1 MLLKDKVA
9 VVSGASGDIG
19 KKILEKFSNEGSNI
33 YALVRNIED
42 KEFIEFTENLKK
54 KNNNKISII
63 HLDLEKEETIK
74 SSFDLIKKDNTSIDI
89 LVNNAGI
96 VTNSL
101 FQMTPLKSL
110 RNIFEINFFSQFLL
124 TQIYLKLLNKSK
136 KGSIVFVS
144 SNSANENPVGRSAY
158 SASKAA
164 LNSLTKTISKEMGVK
179 NLRVN
184 AVLPGLTDTKMAKN
198 FTKDDA
204 IDEYLNKVALKRIA
218 KTSEIANV
226 IAFLASDKSS
236 YINGQ
241 LITIDG
247 GR

>member
-89 LVNNAGI
+89 LVNNAGT

-101 FQMTPLKSL
+101 FQMTSLKSL

-226 IAFLASDKSS
+226 IAFLASDKST
-236 YINGQ
+236 YITGQ

>member
-89 LVNNAGI
+89 LVNNAGT

-101 FQMTPLKSL
+101 FQMTSLKSL

-124 TQIYLKLLNKSK
+124 TQIYLKLLIKSK

-198 FTKDDA
+198 FSKDDA

>member
-1 MLLKDKVA
+1 MLLKDKVT

-19 KKILEKFSNEGSNI
+19 KKILEKFSKEGSNI
-33 YALVRNIED
+33 YALARNAED
-42 KEFIEFTENLKK
+42 KEFVEFTENLKK
-54 KNNNKISII
+54 KNNNKIKII
-63 HLDLEKEETIK
+63 HLDLEKEETIR
-74 SSFDLIKKDNTSIDI
+74 SSFELIKKDNTNIDI
-89 LVNNAGI
+89 LVNNAGTI
-96 VTNSL
+96 SNSL
-101 FQMTPLKSL
+101 FQMTSLKTL

-124 TQIYLKLLNKSK
+124 TQIYLKLLIKSK
-136 KGSIVFVS
+136 KGSVIFVS
-144 SNSANENPVGRSAY
+144 SNSANENPVGRCAY

-204 IDEYLNKVALKRIA
+204 IDEYLNDVTLKRIA

>member
-1 MLLKDKVA
+1 MLLKDKVT

-19 KKILEKFSNEGSNI
+19 KKILEKFSKEGSNI
-33 YALVRNIED
+33 YALVRNVED
-42 KEFIEFTENLKK
+42 KEFVEFTENLKK
-54 KNNNKISII
+54 KNNNKIKII
-63 HLDLEKEETIK
+63 HLDLEKEETIR
-74 SSFDLIKKDNTSIDI
+74 SSFELIKKDNTNIDV
-89 LVNNAGI
+89 LVNNAGTI
-96 VTNSL
+96 SNSL
-101 FQMTPLKSL
+101 FQMTSLKIL

-124 TQIYLKLLNKSK
+124 TQIYLKLLSKSK
-136 KGSIVFVS
+136 KGSVIFVS
-144 SNSANENPVGRSAY
+144 SNSANENPVGRCAY

>member
-1 MLLKDKVA
+1 M
-9 VVSGASGDIG
+9 
-19 KKILEKFSNEGSNI
+19 
-33 YALVRNIED
+33 
-42 KEFIEFTENLKK
+42 
-54 KNNNKISII
+54 
-63 HLDLEKEETIK
+63 
-74 SSFDLIKKDNTSIDI
+74 TS
-89 LVNNAGI
+89 
-96 VTNSL
+96 
-101 FQMTPLKSL
+101 LKSL

-136 KGSIVFVS
+136 KGSIIFVS

>member
-54 KNNNKISII
+54 KNNNKINIV
-63 HLDLEKEETIK
+63 HLDLEKEETIR
-74 SSFDLIKKDNTSIDI
+74 SSFDLIKKNNTNIDI
-89 LVNNAGI
+89 LVNNAGT
-96 VTNSL
+96 VSNSL
-101 FQMTPLKSL
+101 FQMTSLKSV
-110 RNIFEINFFSQFLL
+110 RKIFEINFFSQFLL
-124 TQIYLKLLNKSK
+124 TQIYLKLLSKSK

-144 SNSANENPVGRSAY
+144 SNSANENPIGRSAY

-204 IDEYLNKVALKRIA
+204 IDEYLNNVALKRIA

>member
-54 KNNNKISII
+54 ENNNKISII

>member
-89 LVNNAGI
+89 LVNNAGT

-101 FQMTPLKSL
+101 FQMTSLKSL

-184 AVLPGLTDTKMAKN
+184 AVLPGLTDTKMAKD

>member
-19 KKILEKFSNEGSNI
+19 KKILEKFSNEGANI
-33 YALVRNIED
+33 YALIRNIED

-54 KNNNKISII
+54 KNNNKINII
-63 HLDLEKEETIK
+63 HLDLEKEETIR
-74 SSFDLIKKDNTSIDI
+74 SSFELIKKDNTNIDI
-89 LVNNAGI
+89 LVNNAGT
-96 VTNSL
+96 VSNSL
-101 FQMTPLKSL
+101 FQMTSLKSL

-124 TQIYLKLLNKSK
+124 TQVYLKLLSKSK

>member
-63 HLDLEKEETIK
+63 YLDLEKEETIK

-89 LVNNAGI
+89 LVNNAGT

-101 FQMTPLKSL
+101 FQMTSLKSL

>member
-19 KKILEKFSNEGSNI
+19 KKILEKFSNEGANI
-33 YALVRNIED
+33 YALIRNIED

-54 KNNNKISII
+54 KNNNKINII
-63 HLDLEKEETIK
+63 YLDLEKEETIR
-74 SSFDLIKKDNTSIDI
+74 SSFELIKKDNFNIDI
-89 LVNNAGI
+89 LVNNAGT
-96 VTNSL
+96 VSNSL
-101 FQMTPLKSL
+101 FQMTSLKSV

-124 TQIYLKLLNKSK
+124 TQVYLKLLSKSK

-204 IDEYLNKVALKRIA
+204 INEYLNKVALKRIA

>member
-1 MLLKDKVA
+1 MLLKDKVT

-19 KKILEKFSNEGSNI
+19 RKILEKFSKEGSNI
-33 YALVRNIED
+33 YALVRNAKD
-42 KEFIEFTENLKK
+42 KEFEEFTENLKK
-54 KNNNKISII
+54 KNNNKIKII
-63 HLDLEKEETIK
+63 HLDLEKEETIR
-74 SSFDLIKKDNTSIDI
+74 SSFELIKKDNTNIDI
-89 LVNNAGI
+89 LVNNAGTI
-96 VTNSL
+96 SNSL
-101 FQMTPLKSL
+101 FQMTSLKTL

-124 TQIYLKLLNKSK
+124 TQIYLKLLIKSK
-136 KGSIVFVS
+136 KGSVIFVS
-144 SNSANENPVGRSAY
+144 SNSANENPVGRCAY

-204 IDEYLNKVALKRIA
+204 IDEYLNNVTLKRIA

>member
-89 LVNNAGI
+89 LVNNAGT

-101 FQMTPLKSL
+101 FQMTSLKSL

-247 GR
+247 GS

>member
-42 KEFIEFTENLKK
+42 KEFIEFTENFKK

-89 LVNNAGI
+89 LVNNAGT

-101 FQMTPLKSL
+101 FQMTSLKSL

-204 IDEYLNKVALKRIA
+204 IDEYLNKVSLKRIA

>member
-54 KNNNKISII
+54 ENNNKISII

-89 LVNNAGI
+89 LVNNAGT

-101 FQMTPLKSL
+101 FQMTSLKSL

>member
-89 LVNNAGI
+89 LVNNAGT

-101 FQMTPLKSL
+101 FQMTSLKSL

-204 IDEYLNKVALKRIA
+204 IDEYLNDVTLKRIA

>member
-54 KNNNKISII
+54 KNNNKINIV
-63 HLDLEKEETIK
+63 HLDLEKEETIR

-89 LVNNAGI
+89 LVNNAGT

-101 FQMTPLKSL
+101 FQMTSLKSL
-110 RNIFEINFFSQFLL
+110 RNIFEINFFSKFLL

>member
-89 LVNNAGI
+89 LVNNAGT

-101 FQMTPLKSL
+101 FQMTSLKSL

-136 KGSIVFVS
+136 KGSIIFVS

>member
-19 KKILEKFSNEGSNI
+19 KKILEKFSNEGANI
-33 YALVRNIED
+33 YALIRNIED

-54 KNNNKISII
+54 KNNNKINII
-63 HLDLEKEETIK
+63 HLDLEKEETIR
-74 SSFDLIKKDNTSIDI
+74 SSFELIKKDNTNIDI
-89 LVNNAGI
+89 LVNNAGT
-96 VTNSL
+96 VSNSL
-101 FQMTPLKSL
+101 FQMTSLKSL

-124 TQIYLKLLNKSK
+124 TQVYIKLLSKSK

>member
-1 MLLKDKVA
+1 MLLKDKVT

-19 KKILEKFSNEGSNI
+19 KKILEKFSKEGSNI
-33 YALVRNIED
+33 YALARNAED
-42 KEFIEFTENLKK
+42 KEFVEFTENLKK
-54 KNNNKISII
+54 KNNNKIKII
-63 HLDLEKEETIK
+63 HLDLEKEETIR
-74 SSFDLIKKDNTSIDI
+74 SSFELIKKDNTNIDI
-89 LVNNAGI
+89 LVNNAGTI
-96 VTNSL
+96 SNSL
-101 FQMTPLKSL
+101 FQMTSLRTL

-124 TQIYLKLLNKSK
+124 TQIYLKLLIKSK
-136 KGSIVFVS
+136 KGSVIFVS
-144 SNSANENPVGRSAY
+144 SNSANENPVGRCAY

-204 IDEYLNKVALKRIA
+204 IDEYLNDVTLKRIA

>member
-9 VVSGASGDIG
+9 VVSWASGDIG

-89 LVNNAGI
+89 LVNNAGT

-101 FQMTPLKSL
+101 FQMTSLKSL

>member
-63 HLDLEKEETIK
+63 YLDLEKEETIK

-89 LVNNAGI
+89 WVNNAGT

-101 FQMTPLKSL
+101 FQMTSLKSL

>member
-1 MLLKDKVA
+1 MTSEHNSWLL
-9 VVSGASGDIG
+9 
-19 KKILEKFSNEGSNI
+19 
-33 YALVRNIED
+33 
-42 KEFIEFTENLKK
+42 
-54 KNNNKISII
+54 
-63 HLDLEKEETIK
+63 
-74 SSFDLIKKDNTSIDI
+74 SSSPVCDNTG
-89 LVNNAGI
+89 VE
-96 VTNSL
+96 T
-101 FQMTPLKSL
+101 
-110 RNIFEINFFSQFLL
+110 
-124 TQIYLKLLNKSK
+124 
-136 KGSIVFVS
+136 
-144 SNSANENPVGRSAY
+144 

>member
-89 LVNNAGI
+89 LVNNAGT

-101 FQMTPLKSL
+101 FQMTSLKSL

-226 IAFLASDKSS
+226 IVFLASDKSS